1 MFKLFLLLFSIAVI
15 SCNNDSKSS
24 TTDSANSD
32 SASAKSFTWTN
43 DDEKE
48 FLADCIE
55 SAKAKVGDTVAFK
68 QCNCV
73 LRQLKQNY
81 PTLDSANASAD
92 STQLAVYANKCK

>member
-1 MFKLFLLLFSIAVI
+1 MFKLFLLLFSIAVV
-15 SCNNDSKSS
+15 SCNNDSQTS
-24 TTDSANSD
+24 TAGSANSE
-32 SASAKSFTWTN
+32 SAATKSYTWTD

-48 FLADCIE
+48 FLADCVE

-92 STQLAVYANKCK
+92 STQLAMYANKCK